1 MIKGLK
7 PKNKGHANF
16 YKCCDLKKKV
26 YLIVAHF
33 ENEDKIEHCLV
44 ILSVVC
50 DAKQAMGLPAII
62 LDFYG

>member
-1 MIKGLK
+1 M
-7 PKNKGHANF
+7 
-16 YKCCDLKKKV
+16 KKV

-62 LDFYG
+62 LDFYGWC